1 MKGRERSR
9 AISILAHSR
18 SNRPPRL
25 LSHPPYIPPLVR
37 GEYKGGKWLSAKNP
51 LQYSLPDLYA
61 RFEGFDLLFLGIIF
75 YAKKTNL
82 GRCQSMTITDKAAE
96 KAKAILADEGKANW
110 GIRIYVAGESCCG
123 PSFGLN
129 LQEVQMPEDEIVEK
143 NGIKIFIDKETS
155 KSLDGRE
162 LDFYTG
168 EEGEGFIFT
177 GGVSSCGT
185 GGSCG
190 SGSSGSSGS
199 SGCGSGS
206 SGCSSCG

>member
-1 MKGRERSR
+1 MILVFHERALICHLNDTGR
-9 AISILAHSR
+9 AMSIGADFFADSQTNIFNNKEAKA
-18 SNRPPRL
+18 SEAPAVSGPRMSENSHFPTCMGVL
-25 LSHPPYIPPLVR
+25 MLS
-37 GEYKGGKWLSAKNP
+37 S
-51 LQYSLPDLYA
+51 
-61 RFEGFDLLFLGIIF
+61 LLFLGIIF
-75 YAKKTNL
+75 YAKRTNL

-96 KAKAILADEGKANW
+96 KARAILADEGKANW

-143 NGIKIFIDKETS
+143 NGIKIFIDQETS

-185 GGSCG
+185 GGAGGSCG
-190 SGSSGSSGS
+190 SGSSG
-199 SGCGSGS
+199 CGP
-206 SGCSSCG
+206 CGK

>member
-1 MKGRERSR
+1 
-9 AISILAHSR
+9 
-18 SNRPPRL
+18 
-25 LSHPPYIPPLVR
+25 
-37 GEYKGGKWLSAKNP
+37 
-51 LQYSLPDLYA
+51 
-61 RFEGFDLLFLGIIF
+61 
-75 YAKKTNL
+75 
-82 GRCQSMTITDKAAE
+82 MTITDKAAE

-143 NGIKIFIDKETS
+143 NGVKIFIDKETA

-185 GGSCG
+185 GGG
-190 SGSSGSSGS
+190 S
-199 SGCGSGS
+199 CGSGS